1 MGRKINTQITGE
13 DRRPNNFLSRE
24 VLASHPEGL
33 KIVLLRPRIPQNT
46 GSIARMCAATG
57 CSLDLVEPFFKIDDS
72 KLKRAGLDYWPY
84 LDVFTFASV
93 DEWLEVR
100 KPDQNFWLVEVGGSK
115 NYSDVTYARKDMLIF
130 GDEQEGIPQE
140 WLDKWKDRHVAIP
153 QKNVRS
159 LNLATSAGIVTFE
172 ALRQLSW
179 FSTE

>member
-1 MGRKINTQITGE
+1 
-13 DRRPNNFLSRE
+13 
-24 VLASHPEGL
+24 
-33 KIVLLRPRIPQNT
+33 
-46 GSIARMCAATG
+46 
-57 CSLDLVEPFFKIDDS
+57 VEPFFKIDDA

-93 DEWLEVR
+93 DEWLEAR
-100 KPDQNFWLVEVGGSK
+100 KLDQNFWLVEVGGAQ

-140 WLDKWKDRHVAIP
+140 WLDKWKNRHVAIP

-179 FSTE
+179 FSTQ